1 MLWQTGKKDMLDLAL
16 GLMLFI
22 SALLSLH
29 SKDTMKSGVF
39 FIIFGF
45 LSGLIWVRLEAPDV
59 ALVEIIL
66 GSAITGLLIFKLVKG
81 SKQKDLKAF
90 TFTRLWAGFISF
102 LILIFMLFHLTTIE
116 RQDRIAS
123 LVFENLH
130 KSGVDSA
137 VNAVLLNFRGY
148 DTLLEVGVIT
158 LAIFGLLSL
167 GLKREAYYWDN
178 PLLKG
183 FSRLLLPFIVF
194 FSLYITYLGTF
205 SVGGAFQGGALLA
218 GGLVLFALA
227 GQVLP
232 LKASIIYIFMMAGL
246 GVFSLIGLLY
256 ALLGYGFLTYP
267 LEFSTISIMIIELSI
282 WISTAFL
289 LYTAYSGK
297 L

>member
-1 MLWQTGKKDMLDLAL
+1 
-16 GLMLFI
+16 
-22 SALLSLH
+22 
-29 SKDTMKSGVF
+29 
-39 FIIFGF
+39 
-45 LSGLIWVRLEAPDV
+45 
-59 ALVEIIL
+59 
-66 GSAITGLLIFKLVKG
+66 
-81 SKQKDLKAF
+81 
-90 TFTRLWAGFISF
+90 
-102 LILIFMLFHLTTIE
+102 MLFHLTTIE

-205 SVGGAFQGGALLA
+205 SVGGAFQVGALLA

-227 GQVLP
+227 G
-232 LKASIIYIFMMAGL
+232 
-246 GVFSLIGLLY
+246 
-256 ALLGYGFLTYP
+256 
-267 LEFSTISIMIIELSI
+267 
-282 WISTAFL
+282 
-289 LYTAYSGK
+289 
-297 L
+297 